1 MHMFTWVYDDLGI
14 PKNFRQ
20 MDGFG
25 VNTFKLIN
33 AQGDQK
39 LVKFHWRNRNGG
51 VQCLTDEEAYWEGGK
66 NGQFASADL
75 YTAIEEGNYPVW
87 DFYFQTMTLEVRKSE
102 NYFANAVPLWVVTS
116 FFLIFFSVFSTQL
129 FSYFPFFAH
138 NLSILSHNFFLSLTS
153 SLQEAAALDFDVL
166 DVTKL
171 WPEEQFPLIPVGHM
185 VLDRNV
191 DNFFAES
198 EQLAFSPSLIVP
210 GIGFTNDRML
220 QTRLFS
226 YGDTTRYRLGA
237 NFLQIPINAP
247 LKVNAVTTQEG
258 VGSMLKKT
266 GHVNY
271 YPSSIEKTD
280 VKEAD
285 FSIARPEI
293 EFNNEK
299 EGPALRV
306 REHLPKENHF
316 KQAGDRY

>member
-1 MHMFTWVYDDLGI
+1 
-14 PKNFRQ
+14 
-20 MDGFG
+20 
-25 VNTFKLIN
+25 
-33 AQGDQK
+33 
-39 LVKFHWRNRNGG
+39 
-51 VQCLTDEEAYWEGGK
+51 
-66 NGQFASADL
+66 
-75 YTAIEEGNYPVW
+75 
-87 DFYFQTMTLEVRKSE
+87 
-102 NYFANAVPLWVVTS
+102 
-116 FFLIFFSVFSTQL
+116 
-129 FSYFPFFAH
+129 
-138 NLSILSHNFFLSLTS
+138 
-153 SLQEAAALDFDVL
+153 
-166 DVTKL
+166 
-171 WPEEQFPLIPVGHM
+171 M

-285 FSIARPEI
+285 SSIARPEI

-316 KQAGDRY
+316 KQAGERYRSFDPDRRDRFIQRIAGPKLLGSKKTTEEIKARWINYFYEMDGEAGRKLEEALGMDVRVKSVKGDVTRAVDVGLKEE